1 MKSMLRK
8 NPEHRPTVSL
18 KKSVN
23 CFSQGLRDADTWL
36 TFPENFTGWGAAE
49 ASTSATISG

>member
-18 KKSVN
+18 KKLVN

>member
-1 MKSMLRK
+1 MLRK

-23 CFSQGLRDADTWL
+23 CSGQGLKGADTRL
-36 TFPENFTGWGAAE
+36 TFPEKFTGWGAAE
-49 ASTSATISG
+49 ASTSATISF